1 MRQELLNLH
10 GVVAADVSYDEKLA
24 TVSYLAEQVTLEQMV
39 EAINATGFSAS
50 LLEPDADN
58 E

>member
-1 MRQELLNLH
+1 MRQELLNLD

-24 TVSYLAEQVTLEQMV
+24 TVSYLAERVTPEQMV

-50 LLEPDADN
+50 LLAGRG
-58 E
+58 